1 MFSTDVVEAVGTGLG
16 FAVRAFALFAPVAGL
31 FLATLGVSDLKLGLA
46 GLVLF
51 DDFAFVGLGAL
62 LAAEVLFADLVF
74 FAGRLFAVPRLL
86 AAEALAAR
94 AGRDL
99 RLFFLLRLLA
109 AFFLAIATTNSFYC
123 SNNIVG
129 E

>member
-1 MFSTDVVEAVGTGLG
+1 M
-16 FAVRAFALFAPVAGL
+16 RAFARFAPVAGL

>member
-1 MFSTDVVEAVGTGLG
+1 
-16 FAVRAFALFAPVAGL
+16 VRAFARFARVAGL
-31 FLATLGVSDLKLGLA
+31 CLARLDFPGLEPRFA
-46 GLVLF
+46 GLVFF
-51 DDFAFVGLGAL
+51 DDFAFVFLGTL
-62 LAAEVLFADLVF
+62 LAVEVLFAGLAF
-74 FAGRLFAVPRLL
+74 FAGRFFAVLRFL

-94 AGRDL
+94 AGRGL
-99 RLFFLLRLLA
+99 PVLFLLRLLA

>member
-1 MFSTDVVEAVGTGLG
+1 
-16 FAVRAFALFAPVAGL
+16 
-31 FLATLGVSDLKLGLA
+31 LATLGVSDLKLRLA
-46 GLVLF
+46 GLVFF
-51 DDFAFVGLGAL
+51 DDFAFVFLGAL
-62 LAAEVLFADLVF
+62 LVVEVLFAALAF
-74 FAGRLFAVPRLL
+74 FAGRFFAVLRFL

-94 AGRDL
+94 PGRDL
-99 RLFFLLRLLA
+99 RAVFLLRLLA